1 MQPHPSSEPAIDLN
15 AVWGVLT
22 FSDGTPVELKGERAL
37 IGRYDHDLGG
47 DRPAVDLSEY
57 QGADTTSRMH
67 AVIEHIG
74 SSYTLTDL
82 DSTNSTRVN
91 GKRLE
96 PERPTPI
103 NDGDTLAFGTVTCSF
118 KKK

>member
-1 MQPHPSSEPAIDLN
+1 M
-15 AVWGVLT
+15 LT